1 MANLEKR
8 SSASEELEVSSSEKE
23 KVLKESKK
31 EMDELKKEIELD
43 TISSKEI
50 EKLIEEN
57 KIDGWL
63 DNMKWDKNLEKRKKK
78 YLIQFLNFD
87 YGPKMNNAVKE
98 TL

>member
-57 KIDGWL
+57 
-63 DNMKWDKNLEKRKKK
+63 
-78 YLIQFLNFD
+78 
-87 YGPKMNNAVKE
+87 
-98 TL
+98 